1 MTSRSSIGPTRSPE
15 THRAI
20 LDAAS
25 AILAEEGY
33 SGFTMDAVAQR
44 AGASKRTLYRW
55 WRSKAALIIEVYLR
69 ESLTDLDVADSGSIH
84 DELVQLC
91 QRLWRM
97 WSDTSCGEALRSL
110 IAEGQYDPASFA
122 LLRDQIMP
130 ARLRWPNAIIERA
143 MGRGEIPADADAA
156 TAIELMTA
164 FNWYRLTTNGLVD
177 DGSIERTIA
186 VVVAGLKAPRRGN

>member
-1 MTSRSSIGPTRSPE
+1 MTSRSSIGPTRNPE
-15 THRAI
+15 SHRAI

-25 AILAEEGY
+25 TILAESGY
-33 SGFTMDAVAQR
+33 GGFTMDAVAQR

-69 ESLTDLDVADSGSIH
+69 ESSADFDIPDRGSVQR
-84 DELVQLC
+84 ELVELC

-110 IAEGQYDPASFA
+110 IAEGQHDPASFA

-130 ARLRWPNAIIERA
+130 ARLRWPGAIIERGIA
-143 MGRGEIPADADAA
+143 RGEIPANADTAM
-156 TAIELMTA
+156 AIELLTA
-164 FNWYRLTTNGLVD
+164 FNWYRLTTNALVD
-177 DGSIERTIA
+177 DGGIERVIA
-186 VVVAGLKAPRRGN
+186 MVVAGLQAVPAGE